1 MTYKKSSLALLIAS
15 VALTGCL
22 DDNYDYSGGG
32 GNSGGGGGGGA
43 SNELGTQVPLYYKYN
58 DNQNSD
64 WDAPYVMNA
73 VDADGTETAVDGNA
87 LPSSSN
93 INVEGEFTS
102 AEPLT
107 VTVSN
112 DKASLIFSADKA
124 YDITKSNLF
133 AEGKNLGGSIQF
145 YINTLSYDLGDDPEN
160 PNPVLLT
167 MFNGNKKVS
176 TDITSSVIASA
187 SDKAQFIRVPLKCF
201 IDEGLDLTNV
211 DIAMAIETKG
221 AIQYEFSQ
229 ARLAN
234 NSVSLTP
241 ASANIQGC
249 YNNNNSKVL
258 AEEEAVITRD
268 IRTTDEAGKLIWEL
282 TGEADDVR
290 ITRGSAAN
298 ITNNGT
304 TEGSIRARGIYYDD
318 EKFDNSKRSILSFA
332 IDANANLGNIEYPR
346 LDLSHYMLN
355 GELQAEFIIP
365 NNGTVTM
372 PTEGELELVMQ
383 FYGPGN
389 STEGMVIDGDSY
401 GNGIALTYNLTEAGA
416 DKGEMINIAIP
427 VRDFFTSANGQVSLN
442 ALQYVEKLE
451 THVQVNLGPD
461 DDGKDIISFTELG
474 GFRYGL
480 GDIKLVMNPTDE
492 APAPDAQ

>member
-15 VALTGCL
+15 TVALTGCL
-22 DDNYDYSGGG
+22 DDNYDYSSGG
-32 GNSGGGGGGGA
+32 GNTGGGA

-64 WDAPYVMNA
+64 WDAPYVMYA

-87 LPSSSN
+87 LPESSN
-93 INVEGEFTS
+93 INVEGEFAL

-107 VTVSN
+107 VTVSD
-112 DKASLIFSADKA
+112 DKASLIFDAGKA
-124 YDITKSNLF
+124 YDISRSNLF
-133 AEGKNLGGSIQF
+133 AEDKNLGGSIQF
-145 YINTLSYDLGDDPEN
+145 YVNTISYDLGDDPEN

-187 SDKAQFIRVPLKCF
+187 SGKAQFIRVPLKCF
-201 IDEGLDLTNV
+201 IDEGLDLKNV
-211 DIAMAIETKG
+211 DIAMAIETQG

-241 ASANIQGC
+241 ATANIQGC

-258 AEEEAVITRD
+258 ADEEAILARDTRVVNEE
-268 IRTTDEAGKLIWEL
+268 TGQLIWDL
-282 TGEADDVR
+282 KGETDDVR
-290 ITRGSAAN
+290 VTRGTVAN

-304 TEGSIRARGIYYDD
+304 TEGSIRANGIYFDN
-318 EKFDNSKRSILSFA
+318 EKFDKEKRSILSFA
-332 IDANANLGNIEYPR
+332 IDVNANLGTMEYPR

-355 GELQAEFIIP
+355 GELQAQFIIP
-365 NNGTVTM
+365 NNNTVVM

-383 FYGPGN
+383 FYSPGN
-389 STEGMVIDGDSY
+389 NTDGMVIDGDNY
-401 GNGIALTYNLTEAGA
+401 GNGIAVTYNLTEAGA
-416 DKGEMINIAIP
+416 DKGKTIDIAIP
-427 VRDFFTSANGQVSLN
+427 VRDFFTNANNGAISLN

-451 THVQVNLGPD
+451 THVQVRHAD
-461 DDGKDIISFTELG
+461 DSVKFDALE

-492 APAPDAQ
+492 SPEPDTK

>member
-1 MTYKKSSLALLIAS
+1 MTFKKSSLALLITAS

-22 DDNYDYSGGG
+22 SDNYDYSGDGD
-32 GNSGGGGGGGA
+32 GNTGGGGA
-43 SNELGTQVPLYYKYN
+43 STELGTQVPLYYKYR
-58 DNQNSD
+58 DDQNSD
-64 WDAPYVMNA
+64 WDAPYVMYA
-73 VDADGTETAVDGNA
+73 VDSDGTETAVDGNA

-93 INVEGEFTS
+93 INVEGEFAS

-107 VTVSN
+107 VTVSD

-124 YDITKSNLF
+124 YDITKANLF

-145 YINTLSYDLGDDPEN
+145 YVNTLSYDLGDDPEN

-167 MFNGNKKVS
+167 MFNGDKTVS

-187 SDKAQFIRVPLKCF
+187 TGTAQFIRVPLNCF
-201 IDEGLDLTNV
+201 INDGLDLSKV
-211 DIAMAIETKG
+211 DIAMAIETEG
-221 AIQYEFSQ
+221 AIQYELSQ

-241 ASANIQGC
+241 ATANIQGC

-258 AEEEAVITRD
+258 TDEEAVIVRD
-268 IRTTDEAGKLIWEL
+268 TQTGGVWEL
-282 TGEADDVR
+282 NGEAQDVR
-290 ITRGSAAN
+290 VTRGTTAN
-298 ITNNGT
+298 ITNNGND
-304 TEGSIRARGIYYDD
+304 EGSSRARGIYYDD
-318 EKFDNSKRSILSFA
+318 KFDTKRRSILSFA
-332 IDANANLGNIEYPR
+332 IDKNANLGDMTYPR

-365 NNGTVTM
+365 NNNTVNM
-372 PTEGELELVMQ
+372 PTGGDLELVMQ

-401 GNGIALTYNLTEAGA
+401 GNSIAVTYNLTDAEA
-416 DKGEMINIAIP
+416 DKGKTINIAIP
-427 VRDFFTSANGQVSLN
+427 VRDFFTNANNGAVSLN

-451 THVQVNLGPD
+451 THVQVKHSD
-461 DDGKDIISFTELG
+461 DSIKFDELE

-480 GDIKLVMNPTDE
+480 GDIKLVMNP
-492 APAPDAQ
+492 DAE

>member
-1 MTYKKSSLALLIAS
+1 MTFKKSTLALMMAS
-15 VALTGCL
+15 TVALTGCL

-32 GNSGGGGGGGA
+32 GNSGGGSGDA
-43 SNELGTQVPLYYKYN
+43 STELGTQVPLYYKYN
-58 DNQNSD
+58 DSQNSD
-64 WDAPYVMNA
+64 WDAPYVMYA

-87 LPSSSN
+87 LTSSSN

-102 AEPLT
+102 ADPLT
-107 VTVSN
+107 VTVSD

-133 AEGKNLGGSIQF
+133 NETNNLGGTIQF
-145 YINTLSYDLGDDPEN
+145 YVNTLSYDLGDDLEN

-167 MFNGNKKVS
+167 MFNGDKKVS

-187 SDKAQFIRVPLKCF
+187 SGNAQFIRVPLKCF

-221 AIQYEFSQ
+221 AIQYELSQ

-258 AEEEAVITRD
+258 IDDEAVLVRD
-268 IRTTDEAGKLIWEL
+268 TRTTDEDGKLIWEL

-298 ITNNGT
+298 ITNNGV
-304 TEGSIRARGIYYDD
+304 TEGSIRASGIYYDD
-318 EKFDNSKRSILSFA
+318 KFDNSKRSILSFA

-372 PTEGELELVMQ
+372 PTEGQLELVMQ

-416 DKGEMINIAIP
+416 DKGVMINIAIP
-427 VRDFFTSANGQVSLN
+427 VRDFFTSANGAVSLN

-451 THVQVNLGPD
+451 THVQVNLGQD
-461 DDGKDIISFTELG
+461 DDGKDIISFTELD

-480 GDIKLVMNPTDE
+480 GDIKLVMNPTEESPSPE
-492 APAPDAQ
+492 AQ